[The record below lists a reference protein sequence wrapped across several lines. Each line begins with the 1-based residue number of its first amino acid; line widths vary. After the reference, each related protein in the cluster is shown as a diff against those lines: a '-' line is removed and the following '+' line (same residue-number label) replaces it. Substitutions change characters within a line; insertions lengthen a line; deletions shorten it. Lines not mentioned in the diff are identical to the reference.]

1 MNMNK
6 VGTKEKICKRC
17 GIHHAKWIGTKVGTA
32 GNVYV
37 TRMITREI

>member
-1 MNMNK
+1 MIEPLQVLITYINEN
-6 VGTKEKICKRC
+6 G